1 MQNAMSNRI
10 NIMLADD
17 HDIVR
22 DGVKAIL
29 SGNSDLEVIAEA
41 SSAKE
46 VLDMLHHVF
55 PDVLVLDISLPD
67 QSGIELLPNILHMK
81 PTLPVLILSM
91 HNNEEYIISAIKAG
105 AKGYLPK
112 NIPARELTDA
122 IRRLHAGEEYFG
134 EAISEVLRKAL
145 MRKLEKEEKP
155 DPAIEPLSQREKE
168 VLQLYCEGLTNQ
180 EIADRL
186 FISIRTVETHKT
198 HIMQKLELRTTVELV
213 KYAIRNKIIEV

>member
-1 MQNAMSNRI
+1 
-10 NIMLADD
+10 MLADD

-29 SGNSDLEVIAEA
+29 SGSSDLEVIAEA

-67 QSGIELLPNILHMK
+67 QSGIELLPIILKLK
-81 PTLPVLILSM
+81 PMLPVLILSM

-155 DPAIEPLSQREKE
+155 DPATEPLSQREKE

>member
-1 MQNAMSNRI
+1 MENKI

-22 DGVKAIL
+22 DGVKAII
-29 SGNSDLEVIAEA
+29 SGTIDLHVIAEA
-41 SSAKE
+41 SSAAE
-46 VLDMLHHVF
+46 VLDTLETTF

-67 QSGIELLPNILHMK
+67 KSGIEALPLILKMRPK
-81 PTLPVLILSM
+81 LPVLILSM

-122 IRRLHAGEEYFG
+122 IRRLHDGEEYFG

-155 DPAIEPLSQREKE
+155 ESSAEALSQREKE
-168 VLQLYCEGLTNQ
+168 VLQLYCEGFTNQ
-180 EIADRL
+180 EIADKL

-198 HIMQKLELRTTVELV
+198 HIMQKLELRTTVDLV